1 VSIDPAADATTSHR
15 LSLTQR
21 KAILAGVIGNAV
33 EWVDWAVY
41 ATFAPVFAAQF
52 FAPGSETTALLS
64 NLGRSRGRLRDAS
77 HRRGR
82 ARRDRHARKKGLT
95 LAMERTSIHWT
106 YPKSPARN
114 WAKLEQAVIPFEYGV
129 TKSAPVGS
137 PSRVV
142 VVSNFGHRPFG
153 DYMFLLFEAARC
165 RDSTGRRTPRTRR
178 QQPILVVH
186 HVVTNR

>member
-82 ARRDRHARKKGLT
+82 ARRGRHARKKG
-95 LAMERTSIHWT
+95 
-106 YPKSPARN
+106 
-114 WAKLEQAVIPFEYGV
+114 
-129 TKSAPVGS
+129 S
-137 PSRVV
+137 PSPW
-142 VVSNFGHRPFG
+142 SEHRSIGLTRSHPHV
-153 DYMFLLFEAARC
+153 
-165 RDSTGRRTPRTRR
+165 TGQNWNKP
-178 QQPILVVH
+178 
-186 HVVTNR
+186 